1 MNSETFTEKKRK
13 IVSAIAIVLLVLFSV
28 TVGWFIGKPLIDFVS
43 EPIEFR
49 NWVNESGIWGRI
61 AFVGM
66 VVFQVVIALLPGEPF
81 EIGAGYAFGI
91 IEGTVL
97 CVIGITIGS
106 LIVFTL
112 VKRFG
117 VKLVEVFFDF
127 EKIRSLKFLQNK
139 KKLNMFV
146 FLLFF
151 LPGTPKD
158 LLTYFLGLTSVNKGK
173 VIFLASVARLPSVIT
188 SILGGSALVSKQY
201 VLAVI
206 VFAITL
212 AISLFGYIIYDKI
225 IKDNRQ

>member
-1 MNSETFTEKKRK
+1 MNSETFTERKRK
-13 IVSAIAIVLLVLFSV
+13 IVSIIAIVLLVLFSAA
-28 TVGWFIGKPLIDFVS
+28 VGWYIGRPMIEFVS
-43 EPIEFR
+43 EPQQFR
-49 NWVNESGIWGRI
+49 AWVDKSGIWGRI

-91 IEGTVL
+91 VEGTLL
-97 CVIGITIGS
+97 CVLGITIGS
-106 LIVFTL
+106 IIVFTL

-117 VKLVEVFFDF
+117 VKLVEVFFNL
-127 EKIRSLKFLQNK
+127 EKIRSLKFLQNE
-139 KKLNMFV
+139 KKLNIFI

-158 LLTYFLGLTSVNKGK
+158 LLTYFLGLTSVNRGK
-173 VIFLASVARLPSVIT
+173 VIFLSAIARLPSVIT

-201 VLAVI
+201 ILAVI
-206 VFAITL
+206 VFAVTL
-212 AISLFGYIIYDKI
+212 IISLLGYIIYNQI

>member
-1 MNSETFTEKKRK
+1 MTSETFTERKRK
-13 IVSAIAIVLLVLFSV
+13 IVSAIAIVLLILFSAL
-28 TVGWFIGKPLIDFVS
+28 VGWFIGRPMIEFVS
-43 EPIEFR
+43 EPQQFR
-49 NWVNESGIWGRI
+49 AWVDKSGIWGRI

-91 IEGTVL
+91 IEGTLL
-97 CVIGITIGS
+97 CVLGITIGS
-106 LIVFTL
+106 IIVFTL

-117 VKLVEVFFDF
+117 VRLVEVFFNL
-127 EKIRSLKFLQNK
+127 EKIRSLKFLQNE
-139 KKLNMFV
+139 KKLNIFI

-173 VIFLASVARLPSVIT
+173 VIFLSAIARLPSVIT

-201 VLAVI
+201 ILAII
-206 VFAITL
+206 VFCVTL
-212 AISLFGYIIYDKI
+212 IISLLGYIIYNQI

>member
-1 MNSETFTEKKRK
+1 MEQNSLSEKQKK
-13 IVSAIAIVLLVLFSV
+13 FISSLVIILFFLFCGI
-28 TVGWFIGKPLIDFVS
+28 VGWFIGRPMIEFVS
-43 EPIEFR
+43 EPQQFR
-49 NWVNESGIWGRI
+49 AWVDKSGIWGRI

-81 EIGAGYAFGI
+81 EIGAGYAFGL
-91 IEGTVL
+91 IEGTLL
-97 CVIGITIGS
+97 CVLGITIGS
-106 LIVFTL
+106 MIVFTL

-117 VKLVEVFFDF
+117 VKLVEVFFNL

-139 KKLNMFV
+139 KKLNIFV

-158 LLTYFLGLTSVNKGK
+158 LLTYFLGLTSVNRGK
-173 VIFLASVARLPSVIT
+173 VIFLSAIARLPSVIT

-201 VLAVI
+201 ILAII
-206 VFAITL
+206 VFCVTL
-212 AISLFGYIIYDKI
+212 IISLLGYIIYNQI

>member
-1 MNSETFTEKKRK
+1 MNSETFTERKRK
-13 IVSAIAIVLLVLFSV
+13 IVSIIAIVLLVLFSAA
-28 TVGWFIGKPLIDFVS
+28 VGWYIGRPMIEFVS
-43 EPIEFR
+43 EPQQFR
-49 NWVNESGIWGRI
+49 AWVDKSGIWGRI

-91 IEGTVL
+91 VEGTLL
-97 CVIGITIGS
+97 CVLGITIGS
-106 LIVFTL
+106 IIVFTL

-117 VKLVEVFFDF
+117 VKLVEVFFNL

-158 LLTYFLGLTSVNKGK
+158 LLTYFLGLTSVNRGK
-173 VIFLASVARLPSVIT
+173 VIFLSAIARLPSVIT

-201 VLAVI
+201 ILAVI
-206 VFAITL
+206 VFAVTL
-212 AISLFGYIIYDKI
+212 IISLLGYIIYNQI

>member
-13 IVSAIAIVLLVLFSV
+13 IVSAIAIVLLILFSAL
-28 TVGWFIGKPLIDFVS
+28 VGWFIGRPMIEFVS
-43 EPIEFR
+43 EPQQFR
-49 NWVNESGIWGRI
+49 AWVDKSGIWGRI

-91 IEGTVL
+91 IEGTLL
-97 CVIGITIGS
+97 CVLGITIGS
-106 LIVFTL
+106 IIVFTL

-117 VKLVEVFFDF
+117 VKLVEVFFNL

-173 VIFLASVARLPSVIT
+173 VIFLASIARLPSVIT

-201 VLAVI
+201 ILAII
-206 VFAITL
+206 VFSVTL
-212 AISLFGYIIYDKI
+212 IISLLGYIIYNQI